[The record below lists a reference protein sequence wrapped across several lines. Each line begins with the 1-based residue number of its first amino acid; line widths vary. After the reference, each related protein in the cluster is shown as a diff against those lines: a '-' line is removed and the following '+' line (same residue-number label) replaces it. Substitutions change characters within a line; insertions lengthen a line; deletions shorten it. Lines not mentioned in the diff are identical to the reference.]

1 MIPFTFKAFT
11 ADLFIKSTNTNYIEG
26 VKREDFVS
34 LLRCT
39 VAGLIPLMMTKKYS
53 CFSEEFYRAQKVD
66 FDKIIKTKSY
76 FLLRDLPFE
85 IASRILLPETSLILS
100 RQKSNGLWQNS
111 PKVTY
116 DILSALKHIQALDDL
131 ISSFLLENVA
141 EKLAGKYDYYSLL
154 IKSIICRCITKNDV
168 EEINKLIRYIQ
179 GTQNENGSWENTVV
193 ATIHNLE
200 KLHNLGVSFQNNSV
214 QKAITFIFQNL
225 NLMWPALQSSGRE
238 YGLQSQYVF
247 STEAR
252 DQEFEA
258 AQKYKEE
265 MVPKLICYRHVGI
278 MQNSLSLKLLLQLG
292 FEEDKRVESAIDNL
306 YSMYKS
312 YNSLCYFTI
321 QKKFI
326 ARQKKTRKLR
336 KT

>member
-1 MIPFTFKAFT
+1 M
-11 ADLFIKSTNTNYIEG
+11 
-26 VKREDFVS
+26 
-34 LLRCT
+34 
-39 VAGLIPLMMTKKYS
+39 
-53 CFSEEFYRAQKVD
+53 
-66 FDKIIKTKSY
+66 
-76 FLLRDLPFE
+76 PFE

-100 RQKSNGLWQNS
+100 EQKSNGLWQNS
-111 PKVTY
+111 PRVTY
-116 DILSALKHIQALDDL
+116 DILSALKNIQVLDDL
-131 ISSFLLENVA
+131 IASKKLENVA

-154 IKSIICRCITKNDV
+154 IKSIIYRCITENDV

-200 KLHNLGVSFQNNSV
+200 RLHNLGVSFPNNSV
-214 QKAITFIFQNL
+214 QKAISFIFQNS
-225 NLMWPALQSSGRE
+225 NLMWPAFQSSCRE

-252 DQEFEA
+252 DQEFES

-265 MVPKLICYRHVGI
+265 MVPKLICYRHLDI

-292 FEEDKRVESAIDNL
+292 LEEDKRVESALDNL

-321 QKKFI
+321 QKNF
-326 ARQKKTRKLR
+326 
-336 KT
+336 